1 MADDKKKKKCLPHY
15 GYDSFGGCVAGGV
28 AFAPLY
34 GPWSAI
40 STGPKDSDGD
50 HDGDEGAEEPG
61 EEAPPPAAPPPPA
74 PAPAPAGES
83 RRTTLKALTEDL
95 DYMAQVL
102 GGLDPNTVPD
112 MFFSAP
118 LVGDPADDE
127 PSIGPAELGVDLL
140 GPEDLDGPTQDPDV
154 IEASPFCAAITSV
167 IHKNFTKAMDNMV
180 IAGELDQVQRIDLS
194 RCIGKA
200 LDAFTRELSTCDWA
214 DGMELS
220 DSTKQA
226 FSESISEDG
235 PGEKKRLGHASD
247 VMSAIKS
254 DHELSKMAAQI
265 KDLWAKWNEA
275 EKSSVAGADLSPT
288 AIRFREQMYGVVVKL
303 KKLLTNKYIITH
315 EVWADVKLVES
326 YHYRLTDKETLE
338 DAEEFLRIMNES
350 VDRIRESDE
359 DNLVLNA
366 KEYASFVND
375 YGKIFDM
382 FRSINFMLAH
392 ALARVHGDKPRTKAI
407 NKIMDDVHNR
417 MKDLEKWYEV
427 FNASIQESTPA
438 ATKVTE
444 EDEQAVK
451 VSYHDFDHVMKDVM
465 SGKSMFWV
473 MTYLKKTP
481 ITAKSIRKFA
491 SSGYTLL
498 AKDKDGKGFRMQ
510 QGKSTVY
517 VMPGSLWKSSAA
529 YGESL
534 SDPKGAL
541 TERFVDLS
549 ALVDMLKDEE
559 RRLSVSQERGHLVF
573 KFPSM
578 TFSLTPDFK
587 WGAMGSV
594 SGLIK

>member
-1 MADDKKKKKCLPHY
+1 
-15 GYDSFGGCVAGGV
+15 
-28 AFAPLY
+28 
-34 GPWSAI
+34 
-40 STGPKDSDGD
+40 
-50 HDGDEGAEEPG
+50 
-61 EEAPPPAAPPPPA
+61 
-74 PAPAPAGES
+74 
-83 RRTTLKALTEDL
+83 
-95 DYMAQVL
+95 
-102 GGLDPNTVPD
+102 
-112 MFFSAP
+112 
-118 LVGDPADDE
+118 
-127 PSIGPAELGVDLL
+127 
-140 GPEDLDGPTQDPDV
+140 
-154 IEASPFCAAITSV
+154 
-167 IHKNFTKAMDNMV
+167 
-180 IAGELDQVQRIDLS
+180 
-194 RCIGKA
+194 
-200 LDAFTRELSTCDWA
+200 
-214 DGMELS
+214 MELS

-366 KEYASFVND
+366 KEYASFAND

-407 NKIMDDVHNR
+407 NKIMDDVHKR

-427 FNASIQESTPA
+427 FNATIQEAAPKIGMGEDGPDHKFLQKRHDKADPDHPA
-438 ATKVTE
+438 AKMSYEAPTGHGHEINQRDSIENSLDKSHGAGWFDKMGKEAQKYYLDAHPQSKFAKGESNTTSTGKASVTE
-444 EDEQAVK
+444 EDGR
-451 VSYHDFDHVMKDVM
+451 VSQVSHHDFDNVMKDVM

-473 MTYLKKTP
+473 LTHMKRTP
-481 ITAKSIRKFA
+481 ITAKAIKKFA

-498 AKDKDGKGFRMQ
+498 SKDKDGKGYRLQ
-510 QGKSTVY
+510 SGKSRLY
-517 VMPGSLWKSSAA
+517 VFDNQLWQSPAS
-529 YGESL
+529 YG
-534 SDPKGAL
+534 
-541 TERFVDLS
+541 
-549 ALVDMLKDEE
+549 
-559 RRLSVSQERGHLVF
+559 
-573 KFPSM
+573 
-578 TFSLTPDFK
+578 
-587 WGAMGSV
+587 
-594 SGLIK
+594 